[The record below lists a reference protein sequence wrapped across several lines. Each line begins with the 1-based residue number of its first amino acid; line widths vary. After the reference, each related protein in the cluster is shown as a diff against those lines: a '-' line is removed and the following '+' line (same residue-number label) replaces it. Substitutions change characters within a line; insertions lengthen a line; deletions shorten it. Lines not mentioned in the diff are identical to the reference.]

1 MDKVKK
7 NVQKPIKKLST
18 KLTINDIIKIKIY
31 EKKKDYFLN
40 LTDLKDNI

>member
-7 NVQKPIKKLST
+7 NVKKPIKKLST